1 MGALMPSFETP
12 ESISVTIELSLGD
25 VHVIAS
31 DRVDT
36 VVVVNPSDRFRAQD
50 VEAAAQTQVDYS
62 DGRLMIKVPKQR
74 SLGNYIGLGRT
85 GSVDV
90 SIELPT
96 DSNLHG
102 DAAWADFR
110 GNGRLGDTR
119 IKTGAGDIRLDS
131 TRQLHLA
138 SGAGSVTVNRA
149 VGRTELTT
157 AGEMRIGEIDGEA
170 QIKNLNGKTWLGEV
184 TGTLRVKSANG
195 DITVD
200 RALAEVVAKT
210 ANGHI
215 QIGEVVSGSVELATA
230 SGELEIG
237 IRDGTAA
244 WVDAKTR
251 FGRVHNDL
259 GSTDAPESS
268 QETVQIRA
276 RTEFGNIVIRR
287 S

>member
-1 MGALMPSFETP
+1 MPSFETP
-12 ESISVTIELSLGD
+12 EPIAVTIELPLGD

-36 VVVVNPSDRFRAQD
+36 VVVVNPSDRSRTLD
-50 VEAAAQTQVDYS
+50 VEAADKTRVEYS
-62 DGRLMIKVPKQR
+62 DGGLLIKAPKQR
-74 SLGNYIGLGRT
+74 GLGTYIGLGRA

-90 SIELPT
+90 TIELPT
-96 DSNLHG
+96 DSNVQG
-102 DAAWADFR
+102 EAGWADFR
-110 GNGRLGDTR
+110 GNGRLGDIR
-119 IKTGAGDIRLDS
+119 IKTGAGDIRLDQ
-131 TRQLHLA
+131 TGQLHLA

-149 VGRTELTT
+149 VGHTELTG

-170 QIKNLNGKTWLGEV
+170 VIKNLNGKTWVGEV
-184 TGTLRVKSANG
+184 TAALRVKSANG

-200 RALAEVVAKT
+200 RAHAEVGAKT
-210 ANGHI
+210 ANGNI
-215 QIGEVVSGSVELATA
+215 QLGEVVSGSVVLESA

-244 WVDAKTR
+244 WVDASTR

-259 GSTDAPESS
+259 GSADAPEPS
-268 QETVQIRA
+268 QETVEIRA
-276 RTEFGNIVIRR
+276 RTSFGNIVIRR

>member
-1 MGALMPSFETP
+1 MPSFETP
-12 ESISVTIELSLGD
+12 ESISVTIELQVGN
-25 VHVIAS
+25 VHLIAS

-36 VVVVNPSDRFRAQD
+36 VVLVNPSDRFRAQD
-50 VEAAAQTQVDYS
+50 VEAAERTQVDYS
-62 DGRLMIKVPKQR
+62 DGRLMIKVPKPR
-74 SLGNYIGLGRT
+74 GLGTYIGLGRT
-85 GSVDV
+85 GSVDMT
-90 SIELPT
+90 IELPT
-96 DSNLHG
+96 DSGVHG
-102 DAAWADFR
+102 EAAWADFR
-110 GNGRLGDTR
+110 GNGELGDVW

-149 VGRTELTT
+149 AGHSELTT
-157 AGEMRIGEIDGEA
+157 AGEMRIGEIDGAAE
-170 QIKNLNGKTWLGEV
+170 IKNLNGKTWLGEV
-184 TGTLRVKSANG
+184 TGALRVKSANG

-200 RALAEVVAKT
+200 RAHAGVGAKT

-244 WVDAKTR
+244 WVDAKTQ

-259 GSTDAPESS
+259 GSAEGPDPS
-268 QETVQIRA
+268 QERVEIRA
-276 RTEFGNIVIRR
+276 RTSFGNIVIHR

>member
-1 MGALMPSFETP
+1 MPSFDTP
-12 ESISVTIELSLGD
+12 QPISVTIEVQLGD
-25 VHVIAS
+25 VQVSAG

-36 VVVVNPSDRFRAQD
+36 VVVANPSDRSRAQD
-50 VEAAAQTQVDYS
+50 VEAAEKTRVEYS
-62 DGRLMIKVPKQR
+62 DGRLLIKAPKPR
-74 SLGNYIGLGRT
+74 GLGNYIGLSRT

-90 SIELPT
+90 TIELPT
-96 DSNLHG
+96 DSNVHG
-102 DAAWADFR
+102 EAGWADFR
-110 GNGRLGDTR
+110 GNGRLGDIR

-138 SGAGSVTVNRA
+138 SGAGSVTVNA
-149 VGRTELTT
+149 AAGHTELTT
-157 AGEMRIGEIDGEA
+157 AGEMRIGEIDGDAE
-170 QIKNLNGKTWLGEV
+170 IKNLNGKTWLGEV
-184 TGTLRVKSANG
+184 TGALRVKSANG
-195 DITVD
+195 DISVD

-210 ANGHI
+210 ANGNI

-244 WVDAKTR
+244 WVDAKTQ

-259 GSTDAPESS
+259 GSTDAPEAS
-268 QETVQIRA
+268 QETVQIQA
-276 RTEFGNIVIRR
+276 RTSFGNIVIHR